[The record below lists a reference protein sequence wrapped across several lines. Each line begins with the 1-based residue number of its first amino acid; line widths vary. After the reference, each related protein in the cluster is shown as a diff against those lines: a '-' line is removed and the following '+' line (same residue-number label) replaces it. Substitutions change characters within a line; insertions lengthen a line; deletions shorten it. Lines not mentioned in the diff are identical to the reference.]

1 MSILNIVKSACGYGG
16 EDPFQISISD
26 IELHKGS
33 LYFLLGKSGSG
44 KSTFL
49 EAIGLMNR
57 TFSDKASYDVTF
69 TISDS
74 DSIDIRN
81 LWDDEN
87 KLSKFRSDNLSFI
100 FQTTNLMDNF
110 TVGENMSFGLL
121 LSGKNSE
128 QSKDKILP
136 LMMSIDLPHEIYD
149 KKVQNLS
156 GGQRQRVAFVRALTA
171 PFEVMFCDEPTGN
184 LDPVV
189 ANKLMTTL
197 KGNIVEANKTAII
210 VSHSID
216 LAVAYADHIVVITP
230 GDNSNGL
237 IEPKFIYD
245 RVGETWQNHS
255 GQEMMDFE
263 KFLTQ
268 QIS

>member
-1 MSILNIVKSACGYGG
+1 MKPIFNIKYLRCSYNPETIVLAV
-16 EDPFQISISD
+16 DNLQI
-26 IELHKGS
+26 HRGKF
-33 LYFLLGKSGSG
+33 YFVIGKSGIG
-44 KSTFL
+44 KSTL
-49 EAIGLMNR
+49 IESLGLM
-57 TFSDKASYDVTF
+57 SDTMSDETEVIYDGKYSLKSIWF
-69 TISDS
+69 K
-74 DSIDIRN
+74 DSIS
-81 LWDDEN
+81 E
-87 KLSKFRSDNLSFI
+87 FRANNYSFI
-100 FQTTNLMDNF
+100 FQENNLLDNF
-110 TVGENMSFGLL
+110 TTGENMSFGLL

-197 KGNIVEANKTAII
+197 KRNIVEANKTAII